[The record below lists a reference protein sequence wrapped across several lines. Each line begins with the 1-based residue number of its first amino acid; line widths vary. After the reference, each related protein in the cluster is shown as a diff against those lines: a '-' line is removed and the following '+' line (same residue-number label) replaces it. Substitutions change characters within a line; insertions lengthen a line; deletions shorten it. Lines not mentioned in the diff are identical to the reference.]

1 MLILNNIIFKI
12 IGVVIGI
19 KINKVMYSIE
29 NVVDY
34 LNRNYTQSRKEPIP
48 LTEWFDKET
57 IISFWD
63 CGAFVLNKK
72 LIYEIHEDDG
82 NWFGNSRCNEFS
94 QFDKA
99 WLPSKIDALQ
109 RLAKYSINNTD

>member
-1 MLILNNIIFKI
+1 MLMLNNLIFKI

-29 NVVDY
+29 DVVDY

-57 IISFWD
+57 IISFWS

-72 LIYEIHEDDG
+72 MIYEIHEDDG
-82 NWFGNSRCNEFS
+82 YWFGNPRCDKYNEFH
-94 QFDKA
+94 KA
-99 WLPSKIDALQ
+99 WLPSKIAALQ
-109 RLAKYSINNTD
+109 RLAKHSINNTD

>member
-1 MLILNNIIFKI
+1 MLMLNNLIFKI

-29 NVVDY
+29 DVVDY

-48 LTEWFDKET
+48 LTECFDKET
-57 IISFWD
+57 IISFWS

-72 LIYEIHEDDG
+72 LIYEIYEDDG
-82 NWFGNSRCNEFS
+82 YWFGNSKVNEYNYFH
-94 QFDKA
+94 KA
-99 WLPSKIDALQ
+99 WLPSKIAALQ
-109 RLAKYSINNTD
+109 RLAKHSINNTD

>member
-1 MLILNNIIFKI
+1 MLMLNNLIFKI

-29 NVVDY
+29 DVVDY

-72 LIYEIHEDDG
+72 FIYEIYEDDG
-82 NWFGNSRCNEFS
+82 YWFGNSKVNEYNYFH
-94 QFDKA
+94 KA
-99 WLPSKIDALQ
+99 WLPSKIAALQ
-109 RLAKYSINNTD
+109 RLAKHSINNTD